1 VRLEVAALASGP
13 SDLIQRHF
21 VGSAFED
28 RLYNTDNNTREKA
41 CAWKIMRS
49 PHFQGLTQD
58 SWFWRAV
65 NIPLDLVD
73 KSLQGDIDLLFATRR
88 HELSQD
94 GKHKF
99 SGLYRSFELKTSKVS
114 RDGDVKS
121 LKRNKMHK
129 VQGQLE
135 KLCRIGSPQVFLLD
149 VFIVEVGY
157 SNFNNEGMP
166 PAAKEAVA
174 FKHEFISRSEVGY
187 AVFAIEQ
194 IEAMDED
201 STGML
206 WPTAT
211 IQAAETRPMG
221 PSFRGIVDEIEGYI
235 RRIGGVGY
243 KEVISFCA
251 GCKSLTHVESRA
263 EPVCISCGRTLI

>member
-1 VRLEVAALASGP
+1 LASGP
-13 SDLIQRHF
+13 SNLIQRHF
-21 VGSAFED
+21 VGSSFED
-28 RLYNTDNNTREKA
+28 KLYNTDNNAREKA

-65 NIPLDLVD
+65 NIPLDLVN
-73 KSLQGDIDLLFATRR
+73 KSLQGDIDLFFATRR
-88 HELSQD
+88 HEQD
-94 GKHKF
+94 DNGQHKF
-99 SGLYRSFELKTSKVS
+99 SRLYRSFELKTSKVS
-114 RDGDVKS
+114 RDGAVKS
-121 LKRNKMHK
+121 LKRNKMYK

-135 KLCRIGSPQVFLLD
+135 KLCKIGSPQVFLLD
-149 VFIVEVGY
+149 VFIVEAGY
-157 SNFNNEGMP
+157 SNFNHEGMP

-174 FKHEFISRSEVGY
+174 FKHEFISRSGIGY

-201 STGML
+201 STGIL

-211 IQAAETRPMG
+211 IQTAETRSMG
-221 PSFRGIVDEIEGYI
+221 PDFRKIVDEVEAYVQ
-235 RRIGGVGY
+235 RIGGVGY
-243 KEVISFCA
+243 KEVISFCT

-263 EPVCISCGRTLI
+263 EPLCRSCGRPLI

>member
-1 VRLEVAALASGP
+1 LASGP

-28 RLYNTDNNTREKA
+28 RLYNTDNTAREKA

-58 SWFWRAV
+58 SWYWRAV
-65 NIPLDLVD
+65 NIPLDLMD

-88 HELSQD
+88 NEFTHDE
-94 GKHKF
+94 HRF
-99 SGLYRSFELKTSKVS
+99 SRLYRSFELKTSKVS
-114 RDGDVKS
+114 RDGKVKS

-149 VFIVEVGY
+149 VFIVEAGY
-157 SNFNNEGMP
+157 SNFNNAGMP

-174 FKHEFISRSEVGY
+174 FKHEFISRSDVGY
-187 AVFAIEQ
+187 SVFAIEQ

-201 STGML
+201 STGKL

-211 IQAAETRPMG
+211 IQAAGTRPIG
-221 PSFRGIVDEIEGYI
+221 PTFRAIIDEIEGYI
-235 RRIGGVGY
+235 RKIGGVGY
-243 KEVISFCA
+243 KEVISFCT
-251 GCKSLTHVESRA
+251 GCKNLTHSRA
-263 EPVCISCGRTLI
+263 EPVCTSCGRALI

>member
-1 VRLEVAALASGP
+1 LASGP
-13 SDLIQRHF
+13 SNLIQRHF
-21 VGSAFED
+21 VGTAFED
-28 RLYNTDNNTREKA
+28 RLYKTDNNAREKA

-88 HELSQD
+88 HELGDD
-94 GKHKF
+94 GKHRF
-99 SGLYRSFELKTSKVS
+99 SRLYRSFELKTSKVS

-135 KLCRIGSPQVFLLD
+135 KLRRIGSPQVFLLD
-149 VFIVEVGY
+149 VFIVEAGY

-174 FKHEFISRSEVGY
+174 FKHEYISRSDVGY

-211 IQAAETRPMG
+211 IQAAGTRQIG
-221 PSFRGIVDEIEGYI
+221 PSFRAIVDKIEAYI

-243 KEVISFCA
+243 KEVISFCTE
-251 GCKSLTHVESRA
+251 CKSLTHVESRA
-263 EPVCISCGRTLI
+263 APVCISCNRPLI

>member
-1 VRLEVAALASGP
+1 
-13 SDLIQRHF
+13 
-21 VGSAFED
+21 
-28 RLYNTDNNTREKA
+28 
-41 CAWKIMRS
+41 MRS

-65 NIPLDLVD
+65 NIPLDLMD
-73 KSLQGDIDLLFATRR
+73 PTRR
-88 HELSQD
+88 HELGD
-94 GKHKF
+94 NGKHKF
-99 SGLYRSFELKTSKVS
+99 SRLYRSFELKTSKVS
-114 RDGDVKS
+114 RDGNVKS

-149 VFIVEVGY
+149 VFIVEAGY

-174 FKHEFISRSEVGY
+174 FKHEFISRSDVGY
-187 AVFAIEQ
+187 TVFAIEQ

-211 IQAAETRPMG
+211 IQAAGTCPIG
-221 PSFRGIVDEIEGYI
+221 PTFRAIIDEIERYV
-235 RRIGGVGY
+235 RKIGHVGY
-243 KEVISFCA
+243 KEVISFCT
-251 GCKSLTHVESRA
+251 GCKSLTHAASRA
-263 EPVCISCGRTLI
+263 EPVCTSCGRALI